1 MAVSLSH
8 FFVSSGQA
16 GSVSC
21 RVAENHH
28 FPEPVGSM
36 ERALDVDASSH
47 SKDWLSDRS

>member
-21 RVAENHH
+21 PVAENHH

-36 ERALDVDASSH
+36 ERALAVDVSSH
-47 SKDWLSDRS
+47 LKDWLSDRS